1 MNEGYFALFMR
12 TGDPRLYL
20 LAKCGAPQEGAPCKK
35 QAL

>member
-20 LAKCGAPQEGAPCKK
+20 LARYGAQQKEPPCTRS
-35 QAL
+35 